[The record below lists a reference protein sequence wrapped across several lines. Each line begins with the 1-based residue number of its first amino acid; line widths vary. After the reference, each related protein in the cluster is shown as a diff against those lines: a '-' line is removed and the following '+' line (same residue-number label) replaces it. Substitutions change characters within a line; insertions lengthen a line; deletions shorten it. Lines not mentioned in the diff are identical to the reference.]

1 MNNPLEMFSLSGKTA
16 LITGSTRGI
25 GAAIARGFAAAGAR
39 VWIHGREVEEGT
51 ALAAELD
58 GTYVRADLAQ
68 STAVRQ
74 LAEVISQESESLDI
88 LVNNAGLEVVMPI
101 ERIDMFTFEL
111 IWKVNVRAA
120 VELTRLLLPLL
131 KRSGASSIIN
141 VTSIHQ
147 IMPYPHNA
155 AYSMAKAA
163 LAMFTKTAAIEL
175 APSSTVSTTSR
186 RARWRRTSTV
196 R

>member
-74 LAEVISQESESLDI
+74 LAEVISQESES
-88 LVNNAGLEVVMPI
+88 LEVVMPI